1 MKTHE
6 DMNLETMDASSILRN
21 LESKELSEYTSC
33 DILLASYVKN
43 RTAIG
48 GSKLLKAE
56 LLESFDAMI
65 TNDSHITWNNVRTL
79 LFVLHL
85 EDTDVDLINRANA
98 CVRKIHEHYAEE
110 IPQDICEWF
119 RDI

>member
-6 DMNLETMDASSILRN
+6 DMSLETMDASKIVRN
-21 LESKELSEYTSC
+21 LESKEFSEYTPC
-33 DILLASYVKN
+33 DMLLANYVKSG
-43 RTAIG
+43 TATG
-48 GSKLLKAE
+48 RNKVLKAQ

-98 CVRKIHEHYAEE
+98 CVKKIHEHYAEE